1 MIIKD
6 CLEESEYLTTIIL
19 LQLETRIEIFIFYL
33 TNSEK

>member
-6 CLEESEYLTTIIL
+6 CFEESEYLNTIIQL
-19 LQLETRIEIFIFYL
+19 PLETRIEIFIFYL